1 MKPPVV
7 NNERQTI
14 TIAEEI
20 DVPEGTFEEVIA
32 YFQEVWEKYG
42 YSTEARLSYD
52 LSNESYDDYD
62 YAYNVTYTRLETD
75 EEMNN
80 RIESEKIALKA
91 WMDKQTKINAEVA
104 ILARKA
110 ELQRELAQ
118 LEANLKELK

>member
-14 TIAEEI
+14 TITEEI

-32 YFQEVWEKYG
+32 YFQELWEKYG
-42 YSTEARLSYD
+42 YSTDARLSYY
-52 LSNESYDDYD
+52 LSDESYDDICE
-62 YAYNVTYTRLETD
+62 YNVTYTRLETD

-80 RIESEKIALKA
+80 RIESEKIALKD

-110 ELQRELAQ
+110 ELQREIAQ